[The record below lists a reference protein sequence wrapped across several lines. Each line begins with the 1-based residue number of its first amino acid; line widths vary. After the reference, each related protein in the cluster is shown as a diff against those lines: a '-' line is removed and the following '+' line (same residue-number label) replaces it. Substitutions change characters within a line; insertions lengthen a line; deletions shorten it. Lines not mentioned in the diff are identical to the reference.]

1 MSHKF
6 LKDGEV
12 LKKLKIQPE
21 VVDLVRNWTSA
32 SFYETDFE
40 LDYPYLD
47 KDEKVAALH
56 PKKAISF
63 RHPGLSAGSTIAEMH
78 PEIIEF
84 GYQIFLSEANFG
96 FEDDEITLFQSTDP
110 YDILRMRGTNA
121 INFELYTND
130 IIHKLKEWNHRLD
143 FRIAAAGFDSV
154 GIVLEDLPQDVEA
167 FADEVYEFCPDTI
180 DQGAGS
186 KKELVKVIRTTRNLW
201 MWWD

>member
-1 MSHKF
+1 MSYRF
-6 LKDGEV
+6 LKDSEV

-21 VVDLVRNWTSA
+21 VVELVRNWTEA
-32 SFYETDFE
+32 SFYATDFQ

-47 KDEKVAALH
+47 KSEKVPALH
-56 PKKAISF
+56 PLKAISF
-63 RHPGLSAGSTIAEMH
+63 RHPGVTAGATIAEMH
-78 PEIIEF
+78 PDVVEL

-121 INFELYTND
+121 VNFDLYTND
-130 IIHKLKEWNHRLD
+130 IIAKLKEWNHRLD

-167 FADEVYEFCPDTI
+167 FAKEVFEFCPDTVE
-180 DQGAGS
+180 QGAGS
-186 KKELVKVIRTTRNLW
+186 LKELVKVIKTTRNIW